1 MVDFKIYVD
10 NDPTFSIPAKNPYP
24 SQARDSEILWVYEYI
39 FWWKLLADFDF

>member
-39 FWWKLLADFDF
+39 F